1 MSNDFSI
8 EVALVML
15 SVLVGSIFYGPTG
28 SAMYFIVT
36 CGLVFIGVLGY
47 IVILLIKNP
56 PSQKRDSSG
65 DFASAL
71 ASGYAQMAMIPSMIV
86 IVLCLLLGMSRAKKS

>member
-8 EVALVML
+8 EIALVML

-28 SAMYFIVT
+28 SAMYFMVT

-47 IVILLIKNP
+47 LVISMIKNP
-56 PSQKRDSSG
+56 PSTG
-65 DFASAL
+65 GNGGEFATYV
-71 ASGYAQMAMIPSMIV
+71 ASGLAQMAMVPSMIV
-86 IVLCLLLGMSRAKKS
+86 IVLCLLLGINMAKKS